1 MVKKKAPIGIS
12 LPEVMLH
19 QVRIRARDNCRSISR
34 EIEYLLQAAMGAELD
49 QQLETLRA
57 MNRIENLVK
66 SARPSPLP

>member
-34 EIEYLLQAAMGAELD
+34 EIEYLLQAAMGESW
-49 QQLETLRA
+49 TSSWR
-57 MNRIENLVK
+57 RCG
-66 SARPSPLP
+66 R

>member
-1 MVKKKAPIGIS
+1 MAKKAALGIS
-12 LPEVMLH
+12 LPDDLLY

-57 MNRIENLVK
+57 MNRIETMVK
-66 SARPSPLP
+66 SSKQI

>member
-1 MVKKKAPIGIS
+1 MVKKKASIGIS